1 MKAFILILSFFL
13 TNSTLYAYNDKNIL
27 SLVGSKDSLYVISNK
42 GEVIF
47 SKNTEKKLIPAST
60 LKVLT
65 SLLALHCLGDNFRF
79 PTEFYIDV
87 NSNLIMKG
95 YGDPLLV
102 SEALKEMASN
112 IALKIKK
119 INNIILD
126 DSYFI
131 KPIII
136 PGVSS
141 SLNPYDAPNS
151 AISANFNTVYFKLFK
166 GNIISAE
173 EQTPIIP
180 FVLKRIKETGL
191 KEGRIPLKADECT
204 LYCGNLLLSFLK
216 KENIQINGTIKIG
229 KVRTEDKLIFK
240 YLSKFPLEEVIS
252 KFLDSSNNFV
262 ANQLFL
268 ASGAKLFGEPASLDK
283 GIRAAQKF
291 AKEVIGIENLII
303 AEGSGISR
311 ENLLSAKDMD
321 KILKK
326 FEPYH
331 NLMRYD
337 DREFYKTGTLSNV
350 STRVGY
356 IENKQGQLYR
366 FVLFTNTPGKSAKKI
381 LPYVIKYVN

>member
-65 SLLALHCLGDNFRF
+65 SLLALHCLGNSFRF

-95 YGDPLLV
+95 YGDPLLI
-102 SEALKEMASN
+102 SETLKEIASN
-112 IALKIKK
+112 IASKIKK

-151 AISANFNTVYFKLFK
+151 AISANFNTVYFKSFK
-166 GNIISAE
+166 GNITSAE

-180 FVLKRIKETGL
+180 FVVKRIEETGL
-191 KEGRIPLKADECT
+191 KEGRIPLKADDCS
-204 LYCGNLLLSFLK
+204 LYCGHLLLSFLK
-216 KENIQINGTIKIG
+216 KENIPINGGVKIG

-311 ENLLSAKDMD
+311 ENLISAKDMD

-337 DREFYKTGTLSNV
+337 DREFYKTGTLTNV

-381 LPYVIKYVN
+381 LPYVMKYVN